1 MKTETVKFSEHSTS
15 EFKQQQW
22 NLISKW
28 CYVKILTHLKINLS
42 SLVRT
47 TFYDVL
53 VHVAEMKITC
63 FLERSF
69 LLTP

>member
-1 MKTETVKFSEHSTS
+1 MEADQVSYYGKGKYLSKF
-15 EFKQQQW
+15 Q
-22 NLISKW
+22 KW

-53 VHVAEMKITC
+53 VHMAEMKITC

-69 LLTP
+69 LLTL